1 MELLVQRLQA
11 ASGVSRISV
20 VPHKTYYR
28 VLEVSKAQTKKTE
41 QCEELVRYQLDTV
54 CGVMCVWVC
63 GCVGVWEGCTY
74 SMCLLT

>member
-28 VLEVSKAQTKKTE
+28 VLEVSKTQTKKAE

-54 CGVMCVWVC
+54 WGMSVC
-63 GCVGVWEGCTY
+63 T
-74 SMCLLT
+74 LT